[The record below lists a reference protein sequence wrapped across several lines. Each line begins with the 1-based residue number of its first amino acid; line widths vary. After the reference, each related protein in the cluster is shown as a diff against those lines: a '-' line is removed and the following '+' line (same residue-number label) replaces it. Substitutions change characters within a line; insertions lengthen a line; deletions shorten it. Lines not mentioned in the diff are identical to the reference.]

1 MEGLKGRVAVVTGGG
16 QGIGLAIG
24 ERLAREGARVVL
36 ADVNEELAKTAAEK
50 IAAGGGEA
58 LGVAVDVS
66 KYDSAEGMVD
76 TVVEQCGSLDI
87 LVNNAGIVRDTLLIR
102 MSEEQWDA
110 VIAVNL
116 KGTFNCTKAVTR
128 PRMPMMRNRWGR
140 IVSMASVIGLMGN
153 AGQANYAASKAGM
166 IALMKSVAKEL
177 GSRGITANSVAPGFI
192 ETAMTDA
199 LPQETRD
206 WFMENIPLKR
216 GGTPEDVAR
225 AVAFLASE
233 EASYITGQVLTVD
246 GGMVMS

>member
-1 MEGLKGRVAVVTGGG
+1 MDGLKDRVAVVTGGG

-24 ERLAREGARVVL
+24 TRLAREGARVVL
-36 ADVNEELAKTAAEK
+36 ADVREETATAA
-50 IAAGGGEA
+50 AAQLQAEGCQA

-66 KYDSAEGMVD
+66 SYASAEAMAD
-76 TVVEQCGSLDI
+76 RVVAECGSLDI

-102 MSEEQWDA
+102 MTEEQWDA
-110 VIAVNL
+110 VISVNL

-128 PRMPMMRNRWGR
+128 PRLSMMKNRWGR
-140 IVSMASVIGLMGN
+140 IVSVASVIGLMGN
-153 AGQANYAASKAGM
+153 VGQGNYAASKAGI
-166 IALMKSVAKEL
+166 IAFMKSVAKEL

-206 WFMENIPLKR
+206 WFMQNIPLKR
-216 GGTPEDVAR
+216 GGTPEDVAK

-233 EASYITGQVLTVD
+233 EAAYITGQVLTVD
-246 GGMVMS
+246 GGMVMA